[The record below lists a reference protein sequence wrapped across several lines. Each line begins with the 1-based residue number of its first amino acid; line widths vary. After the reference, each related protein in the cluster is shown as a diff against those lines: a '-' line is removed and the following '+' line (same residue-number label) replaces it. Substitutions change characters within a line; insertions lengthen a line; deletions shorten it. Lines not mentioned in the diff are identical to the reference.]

1 MFLSSRNTKKN
12 IQLNHP
18 NVRNV
23 CDARRSATL
32 LSHVWVPKVSRRDA
46 SDSDYVDD
54 SSFYIDMIAKDVNQG
69 GDIPYSTAT
78 YICSNSGNTIHEALE
93 IRKVQ
98 IFNLSAPEF
107 YI

>member
-1 MFLSSRNTKKN
+1 
-12 IQLNHP
+12 
-18 NVRNV
+18 
-23 CDARRSATL
+23 
-32 LSHVWVPKVSRRDA
+32 
-46 SDSDYVDD
+46 
-54 SSFYIDMIAKDVNQG
+54 MIAKDVNQG